1 MPALPECVLIYS
13 ARHGESAMLQQ
24 GEAQRGIL
32 RVPLRLLCLAAS
44 GSVLKLRTRRGSR
57 ASSFGCK
64 KSAEDVP
71 RWNFDAGECR
81 TVLHTAFGE
90 SPQGCQSIQLS
101 IAHFA
106 QSKKICCRPCLS
118 TNVYWTVVGHHTG
131 LFGISV

>member
-1 MPALPECVLIYS
+1 
-13 ARHGESAMLQQ
+13 MLQQ

-71 RWNFDAGECR
+71 RWRFDAGERRNREIPEAPALRSRYAGVRAGFEARLVSCGAL
-81 TVLHTAFGE
+81 VD
-90 SPQGCQSIQLS
+90 S
-101 IAHFA
+101 
-106 QSKKICCRPCLS
+106 
-118 TNVYWTVVGHHTG
+118 VWTHRGWYM
-131 LFGISV
+131 S